1 MFHKAI
7 EMNPTYTEAYFNLG
21 KNIHRNIS
29 KLLLHCEYTG
39 TLLYQMG
46 KLEESEKYLKQAL
59 QLNPQ
64 HHGALNNLKVV
75 EFQKRKAQRRR
86 T

>member
-1 MFHKAI
+1 
-7 EMNPTYTEAYFNLG
+7 
-21 KNIHRNIS
+21 
-29 KLLLHCEYTG
+29 
-39 TLLYQMG
+39 MG

-59 QLNPQ
+59 RLNPQ

-75 EFQKRKAQRRR
+75 EIQKRRAQRRK